1 MFKIRL
7 TLMLAAVFITSACS
21 RAVNT
26 PMKPYAKV
34 DIPDGEFLH
43 YAIYSSGEK
52 TVDEYFV
59 TRIETNGSG
68 GFNYRIYEDLIPVK
82 SRRKLSPVY
91 TGWPVFMLVDPS
103 RASALET
110 GGNLKGSELED
121 FASTGVKGI
130 VYWNYRLFPDEGQ
143 VRYVSRSVT
152 NDITSTRTS
161 TLKVRPGYPSA
172 DAFSK
177 NFISYRLLDPGKK
190 GVMFWIV
197 PFFIKDPVPVTLSR
211 GREETVTVKAGTFR
225 ATRVET
231 TLSDPFLDKLVGKM
245 MKEAEWMVETSD
257 RRLPVK
263 AGGMGMDIEL
273 EEISNVK

>member
-34 DIPDGEFLH
+34 GIPDGEFLH

-91 TGWPVFMLVDPS
+91 TGWPCIHAGRP
-103 RASALET
+103 
-110 GGNLKGSELED
+110 
-121 FASTGVKGI
+121 VKGFGPG
-130 VYWNYRLFPDEGQ
+130 NRGEFEGERTRGFRFNRRQRHRLLELQAFPGRGAGQ
-143 VRYVSRSVT
+143 VRIAVGDQRH
-152 NDITSTRTS
+152 N
-161 TLKVRPGYPSA
+161 
-172 DAFSK
+172 
-177 NFISYRLLDPGKK
+177 
-190 GVMFWIV
+190 
-197 PFFIKDPVPVTLSR
+197 
-211 GREETVTVKAGTFR
+211 
-225 ATRVET
+225 
-231 TLSDPFLDKLVGKM
+231 LDK
-245 MKEAEWMVETSD
+245 D
-257 RRLPVK
+257 FDP
-263 AGGMGMDIEL
+263 
-273 EEISNVK
+273 